1 MAVSLASNM
10 IGRFTEKEFGKQF
23 SFMLNPDP
31 KMAPAFPYLIV
42 VGPNADETR
51 LAVIKKTVAYVVVD
65 ESTAWEQDGGL
76 VIEKWQIKKK
86 VMY

>member
-1 MAVSLASNM
+1 MAVSVSNKM
-10 IGRFTEKEFGKQF
+10 LGWFAEKECGNQY

-31 KMAPAFPYLIV
+31 NTAPAFPYLIV

-51 LAVIKKTVAYVVVD
+51 MAVIKKTVAYVVLD
-65 ESTAWEQDGGL
+65 EYEGGNYF
-76 VIEKWQIKKK
+76 IEKWQIKKK